1 MRTRLTFFMEEAE
14 IFYDGCCNSLNI
26 FSIPIIRIFNPVAIQ
41 NENTN
46 FLDAANFI
54 KVIPDA
60 LSLNELSSMEKYLR
74 NKFNADSIQ
83 MQIDGVY

>member
-1 MRTRLTFFMEEAE
+1 MNDKKDKLRKMVLEFVKT
-14 IFYDGCCNSLNI
+14 
-26 FSIPIIRIFNPVAIQ
+26 
-41 NENTN
+41 
-46 FLDAANFI
+46 ANFI

-60 LSLNELSSMEKYLR
+60 LSLNKLSSMEKYLR

>member
-1 MRTRLTFFMEEAE
+1 
-14 IFYDGCCNSLNI
+14 
-26 FSIPIIRIFNPVAIQ
+26 VAIQ
-41 NENTN
+41 HENTN

-60 LSLNELSSMEKYLR
+60 LSLNELPLEKYLR

-83 MQIDGVY
+83 MQIDGIY

>member
-1 MRTRLTFFMEEAE
+1 M
-14 IFYDGCCNSLNI
+14 
-26 FSIPIIRIFNPVAIQ
+26 AIQ
-41 NENTN
+41 HENTN

-54 KVIPDA
+54 KAIPDA
-60 LSLNELSSMEKYLR
+60 LPLNELSSMEKYLR